1 MSFDEQSLRRDIAET
16 WGEHGAHVDVFDAL
30 VKSRAAVTDQKAAL
44 IEEIDR
50 LRALITAWCDA
61 YDADRATTIAHL
73 FAVDP
78 EMIGADPSDGDT
90 YEAVVEAGKALRK
103 AVGR

>member
-16 WGEHGAHVDVFDAL
+16 WGEHGAHIDVFDAL
-30 VKSRAAVTDQKAAL
+30 VKSRAAVIDQKVAL

-50 LRALITAWCDA
+50 LRQLITTWADA
-61 YDADRATTIAHL
+61 EDLLEYD
-73 FAVDP
+73 VD
-78 EMIGADPSDGDT
+78 DPWSD
-90 YEAVVEAGKALRK
+90 LRK